1 MILLI
6 IYLLGIVAS
15 LTLMYRS
22 LEKGDRVTVGDIML
36 ALIYSI
42 SSWAGFIIVIGMFF
56 SNYVVFTKK

>member
-15 LTLMYRS
+15 LILMYRS
-22 LEKGDRVTVGDIML
+22 LGKGDRVTVGDIIL
-36 ALIYSI
+36 ALIYSL
-42 SSWAGFIIVIGMFF
+42 SSWVGFIILICMLF

>member
-36 ALIYSI
+36 ALIYSL
-42 SSWAGFIIVIGMFF
+42 SSWVGFIIVVGMLF
-56 SNYVVFTKK
+56 SNHVVFTKK

>member
-15 LTLMYRS
+15 LILMYCS
-22 LEKGDRVTVGDIML
+22 LGKGDRVTVGDIIL
-36 ALIYSI
+36 ALIYSL
-42 SSWAGFIIVIGMFF
+42 SSWVGFIILICMLF

>member
-15 LTLMYRS
+15 LILMYRS

-36 ALIYSI
+36 ALIYSL
-42 SSWAGFIIVIGMFF
+42 SSWVGFIIVVGMLF

>member
-6 IYLLGIVAS
+6 IYLLGIIAS

-22 LEKGDRVTVGDIML
+22 LEKGDRVTVGDIIL
-36 ALIYSI
+36 ALIYSL
-42 SSWAGFIIVIGMFF
+42 SSWVGFIIVIGMFF

>member
-22 LEKGDRVTVGDIML
+22 LEKGDRVTVGDIIL
-36 ALIYSI
+36 ALIYSL
-42 SSWAGFIIVIGMFF
+42 SSWVGFIIVIGMFF
-56 SNYVVFTKK
+56 SNHIVFTKK

>member
-22 LEKGDRVTVGDIML
+22 LEKGDRVTVGDIIL
-36 ALIYSI
+36 ALIYSL
-42 SSWAGFIIVIGMFF
+42 SSWVGFIIVIGMFF

>member
-15 LTLMYRS
+15 LILMYRS
-22 LEKGDRVTVGDIML
+22 LEKGDRVTVGDIIL
-36 ALIYSI
+36 ALIYSL
-42 SSWAGFIIVIGMFF
+42 SSWVGFIIVIGMFF

>member
-22 LEKGDRVTVGDIML
+22 LEKGDRVTVGDIIL
-36 ALIYSI
+36 AFIYSL
-42 SSWAGFIIVIGMFF
+42 SSWVGFIIVIGMFF